1 MPAKFPEPRPP
12 SLSGLVPHP
21 GGVSL
26 GSKTLPLDPRVP
38 PRPQTSL
45 LVLFPLAG
53 GSIAGLGF
61 SRPPRHQPPSR
72 GRSCQSWLSG
82 LQDSDDQGLPVKEGL
97 SLNPFLKAGLDS
109 RGVGR
114 GPGLEA
120 VDQPALE
127 ATDQGSS
134 SRPQQS
140 MAGWRSH
147 SRSWGVLG
155 VQPAGSKVDA
165 VAGPGSSQL
174 PPPNTVSRPLE
185 SQGPLRRD
193 PPWSDGRVFLGEGC

>member
-1 MPAKFPEPRPP
+1 MVPRPSRWTPESPPQAPNLPASPVP
-12 SLSGLVPHP
+12 S
-21 GGVSL
+21 GG
-26 GSKTLPLDPRVP
+26 GEHCRPRVQQASQAPTP
-38 PRPQTSL
+38 P
-45 LVLFPLAG
+45 
-53 GSIAGLGF
+53 
-61 SRPPRHQPPSR
+61 R

-134 SRPQQS
+134 SRPQQC